1 MNFSHGS
8 HEGHRAVYDAIR
20 AVEEET
26 GRPIGVLADL
36 QGPKLRLG
44 TFADGKACLE
54 SGAAFR
60 LDLTDQP
67 GNERRAPMPH
77 AEIFDALTHGSEL
90 LLDDGKVRLRVE
102 SCGNGY
108 ADTRVEVGGW
118 LSDKKGVNLPNARLD
133 ISALTEKDRADLEFA
148 LELGVDWV
156 ALSFVQRPEDLVE
169 ARELTQMR
177 VGLMAKLEKP
187 SAIDQLEAVVAQS
200 DAVMVARGDLG
211 VEMQPEDVP
220 VLQSQI
226 VDICRAAGKP
236 VVVATQMLDSMVRSP
251 SPTRAEASDVA
262 SAVYQGADAV
272 MLSAESAVGDFPVE
286 SVAMMD
292 RIIKRV
298 QRDPKY
304 RSVIDAYS
312 PPPRAMEADAVTTG
326 ARQMA
331 ETLSAAL
338 IRHLFQQRVDGVPRR
353 PPPSSHTAAGAD
365 AGCRHRPSFVRRL
378 GGGSTGC
385 RSVRQFRSD
394 GRSRQRLC
402 AEGRIRTL
410 RRCHR
415 HDGGLPP
422 ADVRHHQRSEDHSG
436 AIGSAG
442 IPPVRPAKPSHGKL
456 SDIDRKDRFACVL
469 ARLPRTW
476 DASPGR
482 EKRGLRARQGSDW
495 NVMPGQARLTFGRP
509 MPCL

>member
-1 MNFSHGS
+1 MRRYRHTKILATLGPPTAGKDRIAALFEAGADVFRMNFSHGT
-8 HEGHRAVYDAIR
+8 HDGHRAVYDAIR
-20 AVEEET
+20 AVEAET

-44 TFADGKACLE
+44 TFADGEVWLE
-54 SGAAFR
+54 QGNAFR

-67 GNERRAPMPH
+67 GNDRRAPLPH
-77 AEIFDALTHGSEL
+77 LEIFNALTHGAEL

-102 SCGNGY
+102 SCGHGY
-108 ADTRVEVGGW
+108 ADTRVIVGGR
-118 LSDKKGVNLPNARLD
+118 LSDRKGVNLPNVRLG
-133 ISALTEKDRADLEFA
+133 ISALTEKDRSDLAFA
-148 LELGVDWV
+148 LDLGVDWV

-169 ARELTQMR
+169 ARNLTQRR

-236 VVVATQMLDSMVRSP
+236 VVVATQMLDSMVRLP
-251 SPTRAEASDVA
+251 TPTRAEASDVA
-262 SAVYQGADAV
+262 TAVYQGADAV
-272 MLSAESAVGDFPVE
+272 MLSAETAVGDYPVE

-304 RSVIDAYS
+304 RSIIDAYT

-338 IRHLFQQRVDGVPRR
+338 ITTYTNSGSTAFRAARRR
-353 PPPSSHTAAGAD
+353 PPTPLLALTPDIRTA
-365 AGCRHRPSFVRRL
+365 RRL
-378 GGGSTGC
+378 AIVWGVEAQVVETFDS
-385 RSVRQFRSD
+385 SD
-394 GRSRQRLC
+394 EMATEATRCAL
-402 AEGRIRTL
+402 AEGYARSGDAIVMTAGFPLRTSGTTNGIRIIRV
-410 RRCHR
+410 
-415 HDGGLPP
+415 P
-422 ADVRHHQRSEDHSG
+422 
-436 AIGSAG
+436 
-442 IPPVRPAKPSHGKL
+442 
-456 SDIDRKDRFACVL
+456 
-469 ARLPRTW
+469 
-476 DASPGR
+476 
-482 EKRGLRARQGSDW
+482 
-495 NVMPGQARLTFGRP
+495 
-509 MPCL
+509 